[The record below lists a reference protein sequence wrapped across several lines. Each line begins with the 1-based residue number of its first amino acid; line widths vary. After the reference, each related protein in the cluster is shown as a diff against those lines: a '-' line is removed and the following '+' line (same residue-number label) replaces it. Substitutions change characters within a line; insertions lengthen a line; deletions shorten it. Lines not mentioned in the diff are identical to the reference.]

1 MNTKTLIP
9 LTAAILFS
17 ICAGS
22 GLIAAK
28 SAHAESNAG
37 TASTASVQENI
48 VTLPAVTVT
57 PDAEDL
63 AFYQA
68 TQAAKSRIVD
78 LATMTVLPD
87 AEDLA
92 YYMAVQTARIV
103 DLPTVTV
110 NAARQDVQQA
120 IVRHAAVTARQVAGR

>member
-1 MNTKTLIP
+1 MNAKTLIP

-28 SAHAESNAG
+28 SAHAESA
-37 TASTASVQENI
+37 AAVALAQEHI
-48 VTLPAVTVT
+48 VTLPAVTVR

-63 AFYQA
+63 AFHQA
-68 TQAAKSRIVD
+68 SQAAKSRIVD
-78 LATMTVLPD
+78 FATVTVLPD

-92 YYMAVQTARIV
+92 YYMAMQTARIV

-110 NAARQDVQQA
+110 RASSHDVREA
-120 IVRHAAVTARQVAGR
+120 IVRAATAAQQVAGR

>member
-28 SAHAESNAG
+28 SAHAEAG
-37 TASTASVQENI
+37 IDTATTQEHI
-48 VTLPAVTVT
+48 VTLPTVSVR

-63 AFYQA
+63 AAYQA
-68 TQAAKSRIVD
+68 SQSRIVN
-78 LATMTVLPD
+78 LATVTVLPD

-92 YYMAVQTARIV
+92 YYMAMQTARIV
-103 DLPTVTV
+103 DLPAVTV
-110 NAARQDVQQA
+110 RASSEDVREA
-120 IVRHAAVTARQVAGR
+120 IVRGAAFTAQKVAGR

>member
-28 SAHAESNAG
+28 SAHAE
-37 TASTASVQENI
+37 ASIDSATTTQEHI
-48 VTLPAVTVT
+48 VTLPTVSVR

-63 AFYQA
+63 AAYQA
-68 TQAAKSRIVD
+68 SQSRIVD
-78 LATMTVLPD
+78 LATVTVLPD

-92 YYMAVQTARIV
+92 YYMAMQTARIV
-103 DLPTVTV
+103 DLPAVTV
-110 NAARQDVQQA
+110 RASSEDVREA
-120 IVRHAAVTARQVAGR
+120 IVRGAAFTAQKVAGR